1 MDKLS
6 KFIRSTILIK
16 KIENHY
22 NEQAELHQ
30 NSPKSTMPD
39 LFIRKLEIT
48 KIQECI
54 EKFNIKNNTRILEI
68 GCGNGYTI
76 TKLSKKFSC
85 DFVGVD
91 SNHKMIELASK
102 RKLRKVKF
110 RKDDI
115 LRSNLESNSFDIAY
129 TERCLIN
136 LENELNQKKAIKEIH
151 RILKKGGIF
160 IMVEAF
166 EDGLKEL
173 NSARKA
179 LGLKKIPP
187 AWHNY
192 YFNKKKLKKIFE
204 GRFRDVISKSKT
216 KFNYESF
223 LSSYYFGSRVI
234 YPALIEGKNKI
245 IYNND
250 FVKFFSLIPNYG
262 NYSQIQVC
270 VVQKI

>member
-1 MDKLS
+1 MLN
-6 KFIRSTILIK
+6 

-22 NEQAELHQ
+22 NEQAELYQ

-39 LFIRKLEIT
+39 LFVRNLEIK
-48 KIQECI
+48 KIHECI
-54 EKFNIKNNTRILEI
+54 GKLNIKKDTRILEI

-85 DFVGVD
+85 NFVGVD
-91 SNHKMIELASK
+91 SNHKMIKLALK
-102 RKLRKVKF
+102 RKQKKVKF
-110 RKDDI
+110 WKDNI
-115 LRSNLESNSFDIAY
+115 LRSNLESNSFDIVY

-136 LENELNQKKAIKEIH
+136 LENEMNQKKAIKEIH
-151 RILKKGGIF
+151 RILKKEGIF
-160 IMVEAF
+160 IMMEAF
-166 EDGLKEL
+166 DDGLKEL

-187 AWHNY
+187 AWHNF
-192 YFNKKKLKKIFE
+192 YFNKKKLKKIF
-204 GRFRDVISKSKT
+204 GGKFRDAVSKSKT
-216 KFNYESF
+216 KFNYQSF

-250 FVKFFSLIPNYG
+250 FAKFFSLIPNYG
-262 NYSQIQVC
+262 NYSQIQLC
-270 VVQKI
+270 EVQKI